1 MSSKRQI
8 RANRANA
15 RASTGP
21 KSAAGKARAARN
33 ALRHGLAIAVLDD
46 AHWAPEVDVL
56 ARRIAG
62 ENADAELLSIGRN
75 VAQAQIDLQRIR
87 EHRRRAI
94 EKAVTKLDLGTDPAR
109 SSERDGEVGA
119 TRRDAENPVAHDRNS
134 CEVVEGA
141 KGANAAGNSLEI
153 ITRGLTAV
161 DRYER
166 RAFSR
171 RKFAIREFEARWVE
185 SSR

>member
-1 MSSKRQI
+1 MASKRQI

-33 ALRHGLAIAVLDD
+33 ALRHGLAIAVFDD
-46 AHWAPEVDVL
+46 ARWVSEVEVL

-62 ENADAELLSIGRN
+62 ENTDAELLSICRK
-75 VAQAQIDLQRIR
+75 VAQAQIDLHRIR
-87 EHRRRAI
+87 DYRRHAI
-94 EKAVTKLDLGTDPAR
+94 QKAVAKFDLGTDPER
-109 SSERDGEVGA
+109 SSERQVEA
-119 TRRDAENPVAHDRNS
+119 SRRDAENPGTQDRKS
-134 CEVVEGA
+134 CKGVEGA
-141 KGANAAGNSLEI
+141 KGADAAGNSLEI
-153 ITRGLTAV
+153 ITRDLTVV

-171 RKFAIREFEARWVE
+171 RKSAIREFEARWAE
-185 SSR
+185 TGL